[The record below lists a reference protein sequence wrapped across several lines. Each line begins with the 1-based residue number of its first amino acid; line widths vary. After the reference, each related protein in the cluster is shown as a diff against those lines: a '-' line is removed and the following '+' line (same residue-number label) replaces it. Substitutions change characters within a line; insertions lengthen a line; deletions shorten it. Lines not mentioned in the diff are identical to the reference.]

1 MMAALPETNLFE
13 PALLVGTVAAVDPS
27 RVRINLSKG
36 GLPTSTVFA
45 GARYGLGVVGEFV
58 MIEGESAAQFGR
70 IVEVRLPE
78 RERLS
83 VEGQIGRQVNVHAIG
98 IVQLLAT
105 VSLRSFSVQPGI
117 ENYPRIGARVFA
129 APFDFVST
137 IPIRAEKDGAR
148 PKVTLQIGYLKDASN
163 SVVEIAPEKIFGR
176 HCAVL
181 GATGGGKSYTVARLV
196 EECARLDG
204 KAILLDPSG
213 EYHSLDEK
221 IEHAHL
227 GGAKDRCT
235 RSEER
240 VVPYHSFSEQDF
252 VALFQPAGKT
262 QGPKLRAAIRS
273 LRLVSIRTDLA
284 TNGCLVKKERKKKD
298 VADAEG
304 DPSIA
309 EKLEAPRTPFDISCL
324 ARQLREECVY
334 ESGGKYNAPDPSI
347 WGGYDDGTYSYCLT
361 LVSRINSVLQAPE
374 LRCIFRPE
382 KKASLFKA
390 IEDFLSSD
398 HPVLRIS
405 LEQLSFEF
413 SAREIVANAIGRHL
427 LELARMGRFK
437 NAPLVVL
444 LDEAHQF
451 LDRSVGLDEYAA
463 RLDAFELIAKEGRK
477 YSLNICLATQRPR
490 DIPEAVLSQM
500 GTLIVHRLTNDRD
513 RDVVERACG
522 EIDKSASAFLPNLE
536 PGEAALIGVD
546 LAIPLTVQ
554 IAKPSRR
561 PDSRGPDY
569 QQTWVARTA
578 NTTTAPAAKAKPAN
592 APKD

>member
-1 MMAALPETNLFE
+1 MMASLPETNLFE
-13 PALLVGTVAAVDPS
+13 PALLLGTVAAVDPS
-27 RVRINLSKG
+27 RVRINLSRG

-58 MIEGESAAQFGR
+58 MIEGEGAAQFGR

-83 VEGQIGRQVNVHAIG
+83 VEGQIGREVNVHAIG
-98 IVQLLAT
+98 IVQLLAS
-105 VSLRSFSVQPGI
+105 VALRSFTVQPGI

-137 IPIRAEKDGAR
+137 IPIRAEKDGLL
-148 PKVTLQIGYLKDASN
+148 PKVALELGYLKDAAN

-181 GATGGGKSYTVARLV
+181 GATGGGKSFTVARLV
-196 EECARLDG
+196 EECARLGG

-213 EYHSLDEK
+213 EYHSLGDRVK
-221 IEHAHL
+221 HAHL
-227 GGAKDRCT
+227 GGAKDRCAT
-235 RSEER
+235 SEEC
-240 VVPYHSFSEQDF
+240 VLPYHSFSEQDF

-273 LRLVSIRTDLA
+273 LRLVSLQPA
-284 TNGCLVKKERKKKD
+284 LGTNGCLVKKERKKKD
-298 VADAEG
+298 VADVEG

-309 EKLEAPRTPFDISCL
+309 EKLEAPRTPFDVNCL

-334 ESGGKYNAPDPSI
+334 ESGGRSTAPDPSI

-382 KKASLFKA
+382 KKTSLFHA
-390 IEDFLSSD
+390 IESFLRSND
-398 HPVLRIS
+398 PVLRIS

-427 LELARMGRFK
+427 LELARSGRFK
-437 NAPLVVL
+437 NAPLIVL

-451 LDRSVGLDEYAA
+451 LDKSVGSDEYAA
-463 RLDAFELIAKEGRK
+463 RLNAFELIAKEGRK
-477 YSLNICLATQRPR
+477 YSLNVCLATQRPR
-490 DIPEAVLSQM
+490 DIPEGVLSQM

-536 PGEAALIGVD
+536 PGEAAVIGVD

-554 IAKPSRR
+554 ISKPSRQ

-569 QQTWVARTA
+569 QEAWGGKAASAATVPD
-578 NTTTAPAAKAKPAN
+578 APSKPTKATKN
-592 APKD
+592 

>member
-1 MMAALPETNLFE
+1 MASLPETNLFE
-13 PALLVGTVAAVDPS
+13 PTLLMGTVAAVDPS
-27 RVRINLSKG
+27 RIRINLSKG

-58 MIEGESAAQFGR
+58 MIEGEGAAQFGR

-83 VEGQIGRQVNVHAIG
+83 VEGQIGREVNVHAIG
-98 IVQLLAT
+98 IVQLLAS
-105 VSLRSFSVQPGI
+105 VSLRSFAVQPGI

-148 PKVTLQIGYLKDASN
+148 PEVALQLGYLKDAAN

-181 GATGGGKSYTVARLV
+181 GATGGGKSFTVATLV
-196 EECARLDG
+196 EECARLGG

-213 EYHSLDEK
+213 EYHSMGARVK
-221 IEHAHL
+221 HAHL
-227 GGAKDRCT
+227 GGAKDRCAT
-235 RSEER
+235 SEEC
-240 VVPYHSFSEQDF
+240 VLPYHSFSEQDF

-273 LRLVSIRTDLA
+273 LRLVSLQPALA
-284 TNGCLVKKERKKKD
+284 THGCLVKKERKKKD

-304 DPSIA
+304 NPSIA
-309 EKLEAPRTPFDISCL
+309 EKLEAPRTPFNVSCL
-324 ARQLREECVY
+324 AMQLREECIY
-334 ESGGKYNAPDPSI
+334 ESGFTNRESDSSI

-382 KKASLFKA
+382 KKTSLFDA
-390 IEDFLSSD
+390 IEKFLSSSD
-398 HPVLRIS
+398 PVLRIS

-413 SAREIVANAIGRHL
+413 SAREIVANTIGRHL
-427 LELARMGRFK
+427 LELARSGRFK
-437 NAPLVVL
+437 NAPLIVL

-451 LDRSVGLDEYAA
+451 LDRSVGSDEYAA
-463 RLDAFELIAKEGRK
+463 RWTPL
-477 YSLNICLATQRPR
+477 SSSQR
-490 DIPEAVLSQM
+490 
-500 GTLIVHRLTNDRD
+500 
-513 RDVVERACG
+513 
-522 EIDKSASAFLPNLE
+522 
-536 PGEAALIGVD
+536 
-546 LAIPLTVQ
+546 
-554 IAKPSRR
+554 
-561 PDSRGPDY
+561 RGGS
-569 QQTWVARTA
+569 TH
-578 NTTTAPAAKAKPAN
+578 
-592 APKD
+592 